1 MTRKNI
7 PTILLLLLIVGYYAY
22 NFFYKRNQL
31 SKLHYG
37 VKANTLRENLHIPI
51 IDDYMKAKEFGP
63 PGSRWESK
71 EDLPEGNITLHVWKI
86 ITPLSDTA
94 GLYEESDAFRK
105 RFNDTLVYQLNIH
118 SKISG
123 DTMIIRKGQLFFYNR
138 LSLLDIDINDDK
150 IDSVA
155 RAWGLTYLVRK
166 L

>member
-1 MTRKNI
+1 MIRKYI
-7 PTILLLLLIVGYYAY
+7 PVILLLLIVGYYVY

-37 VKANTLRENLHIPI
+37 VKANSLREILYIPI
-51 IDDYMKAKEFGP
+51 IDDYMKATESGP

-71 EDLPEGNITLHVWKI
+71 GDLPKGNTALHVWKT

-105 RFNDTLVYQLNIH
+105 RFNDSLVYQLNIN

-123 DTMIIRKGQLFFYNR
+123 DTIANRKGQLFFYSR
-138 LSLLDIDINDDK
+138 SSLPAIDINDDK
-150 IDSVA
+150 IDSIA
-155 RAWGLTYLVRK
+155 RSWGLTYLIRK
-166 L
+166 Q